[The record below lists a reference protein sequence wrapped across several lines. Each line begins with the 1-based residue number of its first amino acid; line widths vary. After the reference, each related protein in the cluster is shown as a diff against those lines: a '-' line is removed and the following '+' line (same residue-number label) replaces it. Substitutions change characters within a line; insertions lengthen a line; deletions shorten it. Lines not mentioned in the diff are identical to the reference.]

1 MTYRST
7 YKKNAN
13 IATTTDDKISDYVS
27 CEKHIDTIN
36 LPDDEQEILTI
47 TYKKTEKNAKNAKDQ
62 KNIEFEKN
70 KKYECEK
77 CFFSTYN
84 KYNYSSHLSTKKH
97 IKNYSDISNNFD
109 ISDNIMSNQCKC
121 GKSYKHRQSLYTHQ
135 KKCNFI
141 EEKEK
146 QITDIVEKK
155 EDEINYKECFYA
167 LMNQCKLQGEQTTIL
182 QNALIDLIPKINNDK
197 QIVSKEINGNNN
209 QISQNIKN
217 IQNITNINQ
226 NFNISIFLNEN
237 CKDAMNIGDFVKKIE
252 VSIKDLLLTK
262 EKGIVDG
269 LSSLIISHLKEIPLV
284 QRPLWCSD
292 KKKKKLFIKDEC
304 WKEDVD
310 NEKTN
315 EAIYNVSKIQTKNI
329 NKYIA
334 DKPDWKQND
343 KMKENYIDIVKKTTD
358 SIDDKKNK
366 IIDKLFDTICFT
378 EEKANEIKNNN

>member
-1 MTYRST
+1 MTYKST
-7 YKKNAN
+7 YKNVAKIAKIANENDDTIISCDTNNNNIYKTDDSEKILTNTYKCDFFATKNA
-13 IATTTDDKISDYVS
+13 IEQKSDE
-27 CEKHIDTIN
+27 C
-36 LPDDEQEILTI
+36 
-47 TYKKTEKNAKNAKDQ
+47 
-62 KNIEFEKN
+62 EKN

-77 CFFSTYN
+77 CNYFTNNKADYN
-84 KYNYSSHLSTKKH
+84 KHLTTKKH
-97 IKNYSDISNNFD
+97 IKNHSPNLDDSNNL
-109 ISDNIMSNQCKC
+109 IEASSLSNQCKC
-121 GKSYKHRQSLYTHQ
+121 GKMYKHRQSLHNHQ
-135 KKCNFI
+135 KKCNFS

-146 QITDIVEKK
+146 QSTEIVEKK
-155 EDEINYKECFYA
+155 EDEINYKECFLA
-167 LMNQCKLQGEQTTIL
+167 LVNQVKLQGEQNTML
-182 QNALIDLIPKINNDK
+182 QNTLIDLIPKINHDK

-209 QISQNIKN
+209 QIAKN

-237 CKDAMNIGDFVKKIE
+237 CKDAMNIGDFVKQIE
-252 VSIKDLLLTK
+252 VSVKDLLLTK

-269 LSSLIISHLKEIPLV
+269 LSNLIINHLKEIPLV

-366 IIDKLFDTICFT
+366 IIDKLLDTICFN
-378 EEKANEIKNNN
+378 EEKASEIKNYN

>member
-1 MTYRST
+1 MTYKPT
-7 YKKNAN
+7 YKKNAK
-13 IATTTDDKISDYVS
+13 IAMGLDKQIIDDISCEKNTDGLISTDDK
-27 CEKHIDTIN
+27 
-36 LPDDEQEILTI
+36 QEILTN
-47 TYKKTEKNAKNAKDQ
+47 TYKKTAKNAKNANDQ
-62 KNIEFEKN
+62 KNIEFEKI
-70 KKYECEK
+70 KKYECK
-77 CFFSTYN
+77 ICLFSTYN

-97 IKNYSDISNNFD
+97 IKNCSNMLDTSNNLFEL
-109 ISDNIMSNQCKC
+109 SFSNQCIC

-135 KKCNFI
+135 KKCNFTQ
-141 EEKEK
+141 EKEK
-146 QITDIVEKK
+146 QITDIIEKK
-155 EDEINYKECFYA
+155 EEEINYKECFYA
-167 LMNQCKLQGEQTTIL
+167 LMNQIKLQGEQTNMI
-182 QNALIDLIPKINNDK
+182 QNALIDLIPKVKNDK
-197 QIVSKEINGNNN
+197 QIISKEINGNNN
-209 QISQNIKN
+209 QIAKN

-252 VSIKDLLLTK
+252 VSVKDLLLTK

-269 LSSLIISHLKEIPLV
+269 LSNLIIKHLKEIPLV

-304 WKEDVD
+304 WKEDLD

-378 EEKANEIKNNN
+378 EEKVIEIKNNN

>member
-1 MTYRST
+1 MTYKST
-7 YKKNAN
+7 YKKNAKS
-13 IATTTDDKISDYVS
+13 ATTADDKIRDDISY
-27 CEKHIDTIN
+27 EKNIN
-36 LPDDEQEILTI
+36 ELISTDDNQEILTN
-47 TYKKTEKNAKNAKDQ
+47 TYKKTVKNAKNANDQ
-62 KNIEFEKN
+62 KKIEFEKN

-97 IKNYSDISNNFD
+97 IKNISDISNNFD
-109 ISDNIMSNQCKC
+109 ISDNIMPNQCKC

-135 KKCNFI
+135 KKCNFL

-146 QITDIVEKK
+146 QITDIVEK
-155 EDEINYKECFYA
+155 EEEEEINYKECFYA
-167 LMNQCKLQGEQTTIL
+167 LMNQIKLQGEQTTIL

-252 VSIKDLLLTK
+252 VSVKDLLLTK

-269 LSSLIISHLKEIPLV
+269 LSSLIINHLKDIPLV

-304 WKEDVD
+304 WKEDVN

-315 EAIYNVSKIQTKNI
+315 EAIYNISKIQTKNI
-329 NKYIA
+329 NKYIEN
-334 DKPDWKQND
+334 KPNWMQNEKIKD
-343 KMKENYIDIVKKTTD
+343 NYINIVKKTTD
-358 SIDDKKNK
+358 NIDDKKHK
-366 IIDKLFDTICFT
+366 IIDKLLDTIDLT
-378 EEKANEIKNNN
+378 EYKAQQI

>member
-1 MTYRST
+1 MTYKPT
-7 YKKNAN
+7 YKNIANVAKIANTINDSVSSYQPDNKHIQESHDNKKILTNTYKCDFFAIKNAN
-13 IATTTDDKISDYVS
+13 
-27 CEKHIDTIN
+27 
-36 LPDDEQEILTI
+36 
-47 TYKKTEKNAKNAKDQ
+47 DQ
-62 KNIEFEKN
+62 KNIDIEQN

-77 CFFSTYN
+77 CNYFTNNKTDYN
-84 KYNYSSHLSTKKH
+84 KHLSTKKH
-97 IKNYSDISNNFD
+97 IKKYSDISNNFD
-109 ISDNIMSNQCKC
+109 VSENVMTNQCKC
-121 GKSYKHRQSLYTHQ
+121 GKAYKHRQSLYTHQ
-135 KKCNFI
+135 KKCNFG

-146 QITDIVEKK
+146 QNTDIIEKK

-167 LMNQCKLQGEQTTIL
+167 LMNQIKIQGEHNTML
-182 QNALIDLIPKINNDK
+182 QNTLIDLIPKVTNDK

-209 QISQNIKN
+209 QIAQNIKN
-217 IQNITNINQ
+217 VQNITNINQ

-252 VSIKDLLLTK
+252 VSVKDLLLTK

-269 LSSLIISHLKEIPLV
+269 ISNLIISHLKEIPLV

-292 KKKKKLFIKDEC
+292 KKKKKLFIKDEY
-304 WKEDVD
+304 WKEDLD

-366 IIDKLFDTICFT
+366 IIDKLLDTICFT
-378 EEKANEIKNNN
+378 EENVNEIQNNI

>member
-1 MTYRST
+1 MTYKST
-7 YKKNAN
+7 YKKNAK
-13 IATTTDDKISDYVS
+13 IATTVDDKISDDISY
-27 CEKHIDTIN
+27 EKNIN
-36 LPDDEQEILTI
+36 ELISTDEQQEILTN
-47 TYKKTEKNAKNAKDQ
+47 TYKKTVKNAKNANDQ

-97 IKNYSDISNNFD
+97 IKNHSNILDLSNNL
-109 ISDNIMSNQCKC
+109 IETQSNKCKC

-135 KKCNFI
+135 KKCNFL

-146 QITDIVEKK
+146 QITDIVEEK
-155 EDEINYKECFYA
+155 EDEINYKECFLT
-167 LMNQCKLQGEQTTIL
+167 LMNQIKVQGEQNIML
-182 QNALIDLIPKINNDK
+182 QNTLIDLIPKINNDK
-197 QIVSKEINGNNN
+197 QIVGKEINGNNN
-209 QISQNIKN
+209 QIAKN

-252 VSIKDLLLTK
+252 VSVKDLLLTK
-262 EKGIVDG
+262 EKGIIDG
-269 LSSLIISHLKEIPLV
+269 LSSLIINHLKEIPLV

-292 KKKKKLFIKDEC
+292 KKKKKLFIKDEY

-315 EAIYNVSKIQTKNI
+315 EAIYNISKIQTKNI
-329 NKYIA
+329 NKYIEN
-334 DKPDWKQND
+334 KPNWMQNEKIKD
-343 KMKENYIDIVKKTTD
+343 NYINIVKKTTD
-358 SIDDKKNK
+358 NIDDKKHK
-366 IIDKLFDTICFT
+366 IIDKLLDTIDLT
-378 EEKANEIKNNN
+378 EDKAQQIKEPN